1 MTVKKPLFYK
11 GFGRCDFKKF
21 EKNEENQGKVVVFMD
36 IVAFIEE
43 YFGIQLLTYQKLQ
56 LRMLMMEYA
65 KYE

>member
-1 MTVKKPLFYK
+1 
-11 GFGRCDFKKF
+11 
-21 EKNEENQGKVVVFMD
+21 MD

-65 KYE
+65 KYEGKARPMIEILKKRNTKTMYL